1 MHPSTT
7 LPPSPSNEQNVPRLA
22 YCVEDAAIALSI
34 GRTRVWQLIR
44 EGDLSAIKI
53 GGRTLI
59 SVTELADFVARGGT
73 K

>member
-1 MHPSTT
+1 MNPSS
-7 LPPSPSNEQNVPRLA
+7 LPLAPNPEHGVPRLA

-44 EGDLSAIKI
+44 EGHLNAIRI

-59 SVTELADFVARGGT
+59 SVAELADFVARGGT